1 MWQEM
6 KGELPCL
13 DASSG
18 CIQQLQS
25 KAAGENPLLQ
35 EIDTRIEEIGE
46 KIDEAKSRNQQSV
59 KLSILSPALQVFLAP
74 QQPSDPKQPAKP
86 NPIGRILSLITN
98 PVNIVNELIAAVGVP
113 LLQGVT
119 GGNADAQGRA
129 IAISDLQIKAAQL
142 TRDRAELA
150 NKIKEQA
157 ALAVLDFDT
166 KKRSFQATLL
176 EVKLKNQQT
185 QIVQLEFRLGQHD
198 SIAML
203 NQENNLN
210 SANLDAF
217 RQWGELKAQVE
228 RIKLLVLGTTE
239 D

>member
-1 MWQEM
+1 M

-13 DASSG
+13 DASSS
-18 CIQQLQS
+18 CIQQLQG
-25 KAAGENPLLQ
+25 KATTENPLLK
-35 EIDTRIEEIGE
+35 EIDTRIEEING
-46 KIDEAKSRNQQSV
+46 KIDEAKSRNQQSI
-59 KLSILSPALQVFLAP
+59 KLSVLSPALQVFLVP
-74 QQPSDPKQPAKP
+74 QQSSDPKQPPRP

-98 PVNIVNELIAAVGVP
+98 PVNILNELISAVGVP
-113 LLQGVT
+113 LLQGLS
-119 GGNADAQGRA
+119 GGNNEAQGRA

-142 TRDRAELA
+142 MRDRAELA
-150 NKIKEQA
+150 NKIKEQS

-203 NQENNLN
+203 NQESNLN
-210 SANLDAF
+210 SANLTAF
-217 RQWGELKAQVE
+217 KQWGELKAQVE